1 MLEQAKARADESAK
15 RISVLE
21 GKAQSDASQVQKL
34 TADRDTVQSQL
45 DAAKTELEKS
55 NQTATEA
62 NAKMTE
68 LEKKVTAAD
77 ADKAKLQTA
86 LDQANAEIEQL
97 KTDQHTNPLPTQD
110 GNSLSA
116 PPSP

>member
-1 MLEQAKARADESAK
+1 MH
-15 RISVLE
+15 
-21 GKAQSDASQVQKL
+21 SQIQQL
-34 TADRDTVQSQL
+34 TANKDTIQSQL
-45 DAAKTELEKS
+45 DAVKGELEKA

-97 KTDQHTNPLPTQD
+97 KTDQHTNPRAYT
-110 GNSLSA
+110 GW
-116 PPSP
+116 

>member
-1 MLEQAKARADESAK
+1 MNFQ
-15 RISVLE
+15 I
-21 GKAQSDASQVQKL
+21 QQL
-34 TADRDTVQSQL
+34 TANNDTIQSQL
-45 DAAKTELEKS
+45 NAVKGELEKA

-68 LEKKVTAAD
+68 LEKKVSAAD

-86 LDQANAEIEQL
+86 LDQANAEIERL
-97 KTDQHTNPLPTQD
+97 KTDQHTIPLPTQD

-116 PPSP
+116 PPIP